1 MGASE
6 DWLKKDS
13 GCNVRG
19 GLSAAGFILLVL
31 FAVGAGDPAIQA
43 QSAPVY
49 TPPVV
54 APNDTL
60 SGVKYDARW
69 EFYGGPAYAH
79 FDAGPNLLQGA
90 NLGGLDVQAAR
101 WSTKRWAAVGN
112 LRAYLGTSGA
122 VPNPYN
128 IHGPFVAEFFA
139 LAGPEYRG
147 PSNEHASM
155 TFHAL
160 VGPVYG
166 LFDKAL
172 KAVPPA
178 TVGFYNNQWAL
189 GAAVGGSIDLN
200 RSQKLA
206 FRISPDATL
215 TNFGSNGIKEQFA
228 LSVGIVYRLGHI
240 VGK

>member
-1 MGASE
+1 M
-6 DWLKKDS
+6 KKYS
-13 GCNVRG
+13 GGCKVWGR
-19 GLSAAGFILLVL
+19 LSAAGFVLALMLV
-31 FAVGAGDPAIQA
+31 VMGGEISSQA

-60 SGVKYDARW
+60 SGIKYDSRW

-101 WSTKRWAAVGN
+101 WSTRKWAAVGN

-128 IHGPFVAEFFA
+128 IRGPFVAEFFA

-147 PSNEHASM
+147 PGNEHVSM

-160 VGPVYG
+160 AGAVYG

-172 KAVPPA
+172 KTVPPA
-178 TVGFYNNQWAL
+178 TVGFYNNQYAF
-189 GAAVGGSIDLN
+189 GAALGGSIDLN

-240 VGK
+240 PPR